1 MSARD
6 FRQCLFSPCRR
17 YRYTL
22 WREWTLPL
30 HLSDPSRYA
39 VFIGLNPSTAD
50 ETNND
55 PTIRRCID
63 FANRW
68 GYGALCVVN
77 LFAWRDTKPT
87 NMKKADDPVGP
98 LNDFHL
104 FQVVRDSGI
113 TVAAWGTH
121 GTHLG
126 RAAKVR
132 SLFREAGFPI
142 HRLRLNDD
150 GSPEHP
156 LYIPAETEPELFE

>member
-6 FRQCLFSPCRR
+6 FRQCIFSPCRR

-30 HLSDPSRYA
+30 ERWDPSRYA

-50 ETNND
+50 EVVND

-68 GYGALCVVN
+68 GYGALCMLN
-77 LFAWRDTKPT
+77 LFAWRDTKPQKM
-87 NMKKADDPVGP
+87 MKAVDPIGP
-98 LNDFHL
+98 LNDHYL
-104 FQVVRDSGI
+104 FRLAQDAGI
-113 TVAAWGTH
+113 VVAAWGKH
-121 GTHLG
+121 GSHNG
-126 RAAKVR
+126 REDYICD
-132 SLFREAGFPI
+132 LFEEANIPL
-142 HRLRLNDD
+142 HRLRLNND

-156 LYIPAETEPELFE
+156 LYIPADTVPVLFK